1 MSHPESLITSR
12 DLWDAVA
19 AFDRPQTRTLREGD
33 YVEKFT
39 VPPLWTQ
46 LYEAID
52 KNTGDQGNS
61 KMQSRPPVNTNAMS
75 LLIEIAT
82 AVRYEKWDRKLKT
95 SQETPLELRAIIS
108 DVIRGGNVPSN
119 TDGMTTWEWWEWCI
133 RSWNTRIRTVLGQT
147 LTHRLYGAAC
157 RTCHASTVP
166 AFDEQGNPAG
176 RQPAL
181 IVHIDTDTE
190 LVTSVACDMCGTI
203 LEDHHLQGLWD
214 QARRAKEWSTSIAER
229 A

>member
-147 LTHRLYGAAC
+147 LTHRL
-157 RTCHASTVP
+157 
-166 AFDEQGNPAG
+166 
-176 RQPAL
+176 
-181 IVHIDTDTE
+181 
-190 LVTSVACDMCGTI
+190 
-203 LEDHHLQGLWD
+203 
-214 QARRAKEWSTSIAER
+214 
-229 A
+229 